1 MANEDIS
8 KLKIDKSAAVVR
20 PGLQKTL
27 VRWIVAILLSVAAG
41 LLYFT
46 GMLTMAVPV
55 EVATI
60 SQVYPS
66 QAFTLLN
73 ASGYVVAQRKA
84 AVASKI
90 SSRLTALMVEEGNM
104 VKEGDAIARLE
115 GEDVLAVRNQ
125 ATANLHVANS
135 NLDQA
140 KAELQDAT
148 LNYTRSKE
156 LVENGHIAKAD
167 FDFADARH
175 KKALAAVAAAEAA
188 IKASAAALKNA
199 EVQLEYTLLR
209 APFDG
214 VILTKNADI
223 GDMVT
228 PLGAAANAKASVVTI
243 ADMNSLMVEV
253 DVSEA
258 NIEQVKKG
266 QPCEVMLDAL
276 PENRFRG
283 AVHMIV
289 PTADRS
295 KATVLVKVRFLNR
308 DRRILPEMSARV
320 AFLTREVQAKEQ
332 KPRIA
337 LNPGAIMTRNG
348 RTLVY
353 LIKDNRAFTTPVR
366 LGEPIGDMREVLAG
380 LKVGDRIAVKPLD
393 RLKNGIRIKLAG
405 E

>member
-1 MANEDIS
+1 
-8 KLKIDKSAAVVR
+8 
-20 PGLQKTL
+20 
-27 VRWIVAILLSVAAG
+27 
-41 LLYFT
+41 
-46 GMLTMAVPV
+46 
-55 EVATI
+55 
-60 SQVYPS
+60 
-66 QAFTLLN
+66 
-73 ASGYVVAQRKA
+73 
-84 AVASKI
+84 
-90 SSRLTALMVEEGNM
+90 
-104 VKEGDAIARLE
+104 
-115 GEDVLAVRNQ
+115 
-125 ATANLHVANS
+125 
-135 NLDQA
+135 
-140 KAELQDAT
+140 
-148 LNYTRSKE
+148 
-156 LVENGHIAKAD
+156 
-167 FDFADARH
+167 
-175 KKALAAVAAAEAA
+175 VAAAEAA

-214 VILTKNADI
+214 VVLTKNADI
-223 GDMVT
+223 GDIVT
-228 PLGAAANAKASVVTI
+228 PLGAAVNAKASVVTI

-266 QPCEVMLDAL
+266 QPCEIMLDAL

-320 AFLTREVQAKEQ
+320 AFLTREVQDKEQ

-337 LNPGAIMTRNG
+337 LNPGATITRNG

-353 LIKDNRAFTTPVR
+353 LIKDNRAFTSPVR

-380 LKVGDRIAVKPLD
+380 LKVGDRIVVKPLD
-393 RLKNGIRIKLAG
+393 RLKNGIKIKLAG